1 MFNLTNKKIVAIV
14 MMLPLFICLQIL
26 PGFAAGQQPIA
37 NSSLEQQ
44 VQALAAQL
52 QALQAQLAS
61 QKQVI
66 ESNANSLNENK
77 RDLSRNRK
85 HLQEQNNKIE
95 ESISRQDGITNFAK
109 RLQTINEH
117 VKISGLVEVEAGFS
131 KDFDDNNTSD
141 LTLATAALDFDVN
154 LHRYVSAHLLF
165 LWEEDDTE
173 PVDLDE
179 GYIMLGNTEFFP
191 VYFQV
196 GKLYVPFGNF
206 ESNMISDPLTLEMG
220 EARESAAVLG
230 AESNGFC
237 GAVYAFNGDVNESGS
252 DDGIKCF
259 GLNAGYAFENDN
271 FSFDIGAGWINS
283 IAAGDNLAD
292 TLPGEIEDYVAGYT
306 AHATFNLSGFTL
318 IGEYLA
324 AADDF
329 EASELAWKSGG
340 AQPKSWN
347 LEAAYTF
354 AIVGHETVLA
364 LAWQSTE
371 EALALELPEDRFVGT
386 VSVGIIDGLSLS
398 IEYAHDEDYSKSD
411 GGTGNNA
418 DIITTQLSLEF

>member
-1 MFNLTNKKIVAIV
+1 MLNLTAKKIVTIV
-14 MMLPLFICLQIL
+14 LILSLLLCLQIL
-26 PGFAAGQQPIA
+26 PGFAAGSQPTS
-37 NSSLEQQ
+37 NSELEQK

-52 QALQAQLAS
+52 QALQGQLAS
-61 QKQVI
+61 QKQEI
-66 ESNANSLNENK
+66 ESNVNHLREHK
-77 RDLSRNRK
+77 RDLSRNRE

-95 ESISRQDGITNFAK
+95 KSISGQDGISNLAK
-109 RLQTINEH
+109 RLQTVNEH
-117 VKISGLVEVEAGFS
+117 VKISGLIEVEAGFS
-131 KDFDDNNTSD
+131 NDFDDNNTSD

-196 GKLYVPFGNF
+196 GKLYVPFGSF

-220 EARESAAVLG
+220 ESRESAGVFGVDL
-230 AESNGFC
+230 NGFYS
-237 GAVYAFNGDVNESGS
+237 ALYAFNGDINELGS

-271 FSFDIGAGWINS
+271 FSFDIGASWINS
-283 IAAGDNLAD
+283 IAAADNLAD
-292 TLPGEIEDYVAGYT
+292 TLPDEIDEYVAGYT
-306 AHATFNLSGFTL
+306 AHMTFNWNGLTL

-329 EASELAWKSGG
+329 ETSELAWKSNG

-347 LEAAYTF
+347 IEAAYTF
-354 AIVGHETVLA
+354 AIAGHETVFA
-364 LAWQSTE
+364 LAWQGTE
-371 EALALELPEDRFVGT
+371 EALALELPEDRYMGT

-398 IEYAHDEDYSKSD
+398 IEYAHDEDYGRSD
-411 GGTGNNA
+411 GGSGNNA